1 MGVPVSSKLKKG
13 DLVELLKNYL
23 EGDEGSS
30 VKKEEADDDE
40 VKEEPSEEEGKE
52 KEKDEFDWSSQ

>member
-40 VKEEPSEEEGKE
+40 VKEEPSEEGKE